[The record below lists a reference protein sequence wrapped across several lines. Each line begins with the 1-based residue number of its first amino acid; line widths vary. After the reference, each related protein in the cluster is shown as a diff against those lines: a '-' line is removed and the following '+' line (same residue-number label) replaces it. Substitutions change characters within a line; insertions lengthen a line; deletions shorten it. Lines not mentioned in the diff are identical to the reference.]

1 MSKTEQENYERMLF
15 AIAVMF
21 ANQLH
26 LNTFLQDEYSKL
38 TPAQKT
44 FAKKIYDKDKGIK
57 KLVEGGKRISEQ
69 DIVEKVAGI

>member
-26 LNTFLQDEYSKL
+26 LNTF
-38 TPAQKT
+38 
-44 FAKKIYDKDKGIK
+44 F
-57 KLVEGGKRISEQ
+57 
-69 DIVEKVAGI
+69 